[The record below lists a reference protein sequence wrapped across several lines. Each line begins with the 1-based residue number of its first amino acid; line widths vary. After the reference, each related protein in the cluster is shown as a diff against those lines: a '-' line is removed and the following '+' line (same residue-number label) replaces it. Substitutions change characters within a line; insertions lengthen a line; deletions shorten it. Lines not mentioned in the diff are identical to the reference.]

1 MASLDG
7 STFLIMGG
15 SGGIGSELTR
25 RLAAEGAHVVV
36 AGRNEE
42 TVPAVADEVGGTAVL
57 LDATDFEAVAEAVAR
72 AGEAPGTLAGGANCV
87 GSILLR
93 PAHMTSRED
102 FDETVARNLAS
113 SFALV
118 RSLAPVLG
126 RGGGGSLAFLSSAAA
141 RVGLPNHEA
150 VAAAKAGV
158 EGLVRAA
165 AASWAG
171 RGVRFNAVAP
181 GLVDTPL
188 AARITSSEKSLEAS
202 RRMHPLGRIG
212 EPGEVAE
219 VLAWLLSP
227 RSGWVTGSVVAAD
240 GGMAHVRAG

>member
-1 MASLDG
+1 MELEG
-7 STFLIMGG
+7 STFLILGG
-15 SGGIGSELTR
+15 SGGIGSALSR
-25 RLAAEGAHVVV
+25 RLAERGAHVVV

-42 TVPAVADEVGGTAVL
+42 TVPAVAEEVGGTSVL
-57 LDATDFEAVAEAVAR
+57 LDATDFDAVGGAVDRAR
-72 AGEAPGTLAGGANCV
+72 EAPGELAGGANCV

-93 PAHMTSRED
+93 PARMTSREE
-102 FDETVARNLAS
+102 FDETVAQNLAS

-118 RSLAPVLG
+118 RGLAPVLG
-126 RGGGGSLAFLSSAAA
+126 RNGGGSLAFLSSAAA
-141 RVGLPNHEA
+141 QVGLPNHEA

-188 AARITSSEKSLEAS
+188 ASRITSNEKSLETS
-202 RRMHPLGRIG
+202 RAMHPLGRIG
-212 EPGEVAE
+212 NPGEVADI
-219 VLAWLLSP
+219 LLWLLTPS
-227 RSGWVTGSVVAAD
+227 SGWVTGSVVGAD
-240 GGMAHVRAG
+240 GGMARIRAG